1 MKKRDV
7 FSKYGE
13 KARAVL
19 GALLDKYADE
29 GVFPDDAN
37 VLRVRPVADLGT
49 PVELVKAFGGREAY
63 LAAVKTLE
71 AELYRDAG

>member
-1 MKKRDV
+1 M